1 MTIKEHAIQTIQR
14 LSDDVGWEE
23 VKERI
28 EFRSAVE
35 KGLEELDRGESVS
48 VEVLEKEIKEW
59 ISR

>member
-14 LSDDVGWEE
+14 LSDNVGWEE

-35 KGLEELDRGESVS
+35 KGLEELDRGEGIS

>member
-14 LSDDVGWEE
+14 LPDNVGWEE

-35 KGLEELDRGESVS
+35 KGLEELDRGEGIS

>member
-1 MTIKEHAIQTIQR
+1 MTVKEHALDTIQR
-14 LSDDVGWEE
+14 LPENVGWEE

-35 KGLEELDRGESVS
+35 KGMRELEEGRGIP

-59 ISR
+59 ITK